1 MMIMRKISL
10 MVAVVGMSTFAQG
23 DYVIQL
29 GVYKNETLP
38 HKVAKRL
45 ESRLKSDINV
55 VKRGDVYWAYTKP
68 FSSKASNKKRL
79 KAYQKVF
86 SDAYFREYTPLK
98 SESKTVADTQE
109 EGFDPMAFVKT
120 IVPPKEEE
128 KAKEEAKLE
137 EEGFD
142 PMAFVKTIVPPK
154 EEEKPKEE
162 AKPEE
167 EIDPLEFVRS
177 LNAN

>member
-1 MMIMRKISL
+1 MVIRKIAL
-10 MVAVVGMSTFAQG
+10 IVAVVGVSTFVQG

-38 HKVAKRL
+38 HKVAKPL
-45 ESRLKSDINV
+45 DSRLKSDINV

-68 FSSKASNKKRL
+68 FASKSSNQKRL

-98 SESKTVADTQE
+98 SESKTVAETQE
-109 EGFDPMAFVKT
+109 EGFDPMAY
-120 IVPPKEEE
+120 
-128 KAKEEAKLE
+128 
-137 EEGFD
+137 
-142 PMAFVKTIVPPK
+142 VKTIVPPK
-154 EEEKPKEE
+154 EEEKPKGE
-162 AKPEE
+162 AKTEE

-177 LNAN
+177 LNSENK